1 MKRHWQLTRS
11 ADGTVSEAVQPGERS
26 FVWIHLD
33 GKEASALQWLE
44 RESGVPQHIVR
55 SLAALETRPR
65 IEQYDGGAL
74 INLRGLAAIPDD
86 DMDELVSIRLWA
98 TGGKVIS
105 ISFRTLLGIDRVHE
119 EMLEGRLK
127 DPGDLITSLAMQITD
142 RLDPH
147 IAELGDVIDQCEIDL
162 EPDKA
167 FVMRRT
173 IGRVRSEAIGFRRF
187 VAPQRLALERLSA
200 ITCHWMDQDDQFHI
214 REAAD
219 RFARMTEELEAIR
232 ERSALLHEQ
241 LTDLRSEMIETRA
254 LLLSIVALIFL
265 PLTFITG
272 LFGMNVE
279 GIPLAHS
286 PWSFW
291 GVTIFCVVVSVGVAA
306 YFIRARWSRH

>member
-11 ADGTVSEAVQPGERS
+11 GDGKILEAVQTGNGN

-33 GKEASALQWLE
+33 GKEPEALRWL
-44 RESGVPQHIVR
+44 RDESGVPEHAVR
-55 SLAALETRPR
+55 ALSALETRPR
-65 IEQYDGGAL
+65 IEQFDHGAL

-98 TGGKVIS
+98 TTGKVVS

-119 EMLEGRLK
+119 QMLAGQLK

-147 IAELGDVIDQCEIDL
+147 IAELGDTIDECEVGL
-162 EPDKA
+162 NPDQA
-167 FVMRRT
+167 FAMRRT
-173 IGRVRSEAIGFRRF
+173 IGLVRSEAIGFRRF
-187 VAPQRLALERLSA
+187 VAPQRQALERLSMLG
-200 ITCHWMDQDDQFHI
+200 CDWMDEDDQFHV

-241 LTDLRSEMIETRA
+241 LTDLRSERLETRA
-254 LLLSIVALIFL
+254 LLISIVALIFL
-265 PLTFITG
+265 PLTFVTG
-272 LFGMNVE
+272 LLGMNVE
-279 GIPLAHS
+279 GIPYAHS

-291 GVTIFCVVVSVGVAA
+291 GVVIFCVVIAVAVAA
-306 YFIRARWSRH
+306 YFIKARWSRY